1 MGFAEFL
8 RERQYLLNVSPAT
21 LDWYRNAF
29 KWLPS
34 ASPSHAELKDV
45 VMRMRAKGLRPTG
58 CNSSICAIN
67 CYLKWAGLA
76 ERIAYL
82 KEDQRILPTFTSA
95 QVLLLTKHRPKGRYP
110 GRLHMI
116 VLVLLDTG
124 TRIDEVL
131 TLRVQDVDMD
141 NLLLTVTGKGRKQR
155 RIPFSFELRRVLYR
169 HIADRQGLVF
179 ATRHGKKLG
188 RRNVLRDVKLLCK
201 KLGFVPPERTLHAF
215 RHTFAVNYLRRGGS
229 AFHLQKVLGHSSLE
243 MTRRYANLMTEDLQA
258 VHQKI
263 SLLAA

>member
-8 RERQYLLNVSPAT
+8 RERQYLLNVSTAT
-21 LDWYRNAF
+21 LDWYKNAF
-29 KWLPS
+29 KWLPT

-67 CYLKWAGLA
+67 SYLKWARSA

-82 KEDQRILPTFTSA
+82 KEDQRILPTFTPA
-95 QVLLLTKHRPKGRYP
+95 QVSLLTKHKPKGTYP
-110 GRLHMI
+110 KRLHVI

-141 NLLLTVTGKGRKQR
+141 NLLLTVTGQ
-155 RIPFSFELRRVLYR
+155 
-169 HIADRQGLVF
+169 
-179 ATRHGKKLG
+179 
-188 RRNVLRDVKLLCK
+188 
-201 KLGFVPPERTLHAF
+201 
-215 RHTFAVNYLRRGGS
+215 GS
-229 AFHLQKVLGHSSLE
+229 AVSRSASSCVE
-243 MTRRYANLMTEDLQA
+243 SFVDTSQTGRGW
-258 VHQKI
+258 
-263 SLLAA
+263 SLLRGTARRWADATCSAT